1 VRRVARRSV
10 VEDVR
15 AQIVALIRSGRFR
28 EHDQLPSEI
37 ELAQSFGVSRPVV
50 REALVGL
57 QALGLTSSRNGRG
70 TFVAADR
77 ITAQLL
83 LGGYRAEHLNEVR
96 RCLEIPAS
104 RLAAERRTRADLARL
119 NRLLELLA
127 GEERAERRNKL
138 DAEFHI
144 GIALATANPL
154 LVTLITDLRSG
165 LEDESLTVSVV
176 AHRRA
181 GARAEHRAILDAI
194 AARDPDGAAQ
204 AMRVHLDAID
214 RSLVTLR
221 RKSTRLRSS
230 HGIVTNPS
238 SHRNGIHGRRLEA
251 NCSAVDN
258 IGDTRGLE
266 E

>member
-1 VRRVARRSV
+1 MTGVRASSAAHDDILVRISRRSV

-28 EHDQLPSEI
+28 INDQLPPEI

-77 ITAQLL
+77 VAVRLL

-96 RCLEIPAS
+96 RCLEIPSS
-104 RLAAERRTRADLARL
+104 RLAAERRTAADVLRLSQVLERLAV
-119 NRLLELLA
+119 
-127 GEERAERRNKL
+127 EEHADRRNKL

-154 LVTLITDLRSG
+154 LAKMIGDLRGG

-176 AHRRA
+176 ARRRA
-181 GARAEHRAILDAI
+181 GARVEHQAILAAI
-194 AARDPDGAAQ
+194 AGRDPDGAARAMQ
-204 AMRVHLDAID
+204 AHLDAID
-214 RSLVTLR
+214 RSLATLR
-221 RKSTRLRSS
+221 RK
-230 HGIVTNPS
+230 
-238 SHRNGIHGRRLEA
+238 RRA
-251 NCSAVDN
+251 AHD
-258 IGDTRGLE
+258 
-266 E
+266 